1 MKNPLHKRL
10 PRQLKSE
17 FGKYVVIFLLLIGS
31 IGFISGFLV
40 AAKSISKT
48 YDESFKVYN
57 IENGNFEM
65 LSPLS
70 DEAINE
76 IENQEKISIYNNYY
90 IEEDTDTNLNDKYDS
105 TLRIFKDR
113 KKVNKVCLM
122 EGKKPDN
129 KDEIAIDRMYANN
142 NDVEVGDY
150 IKVSD
155 KKLKV
160 TGFVA
165 LSDYSALFSNNG
177 DLMFDAVKFGV
188 AIMTDDGYNQFG
200 DEHKFY
206 SYSWKYDKEPSTEKK
221 EKKVSD
227 KLLEVIASKGIV
239 KNFIPRYTNNAIN
252 FTGDDVGSDRGM
264 MIALLYILIVIIAF
278 IFAVTITN
286 TINKE
291 ATIIGTLRASGYS
304 KREIT
309 AHYMEIPLIVTIIS
323 AIIGNILGYTVFK
336 YVCVGMY
343 YGSYSLPTYTT
354 VWSAEAFVLT
364 TLVPFIIMLVV
375 NYVFIRKKLRLSPM
389 KFIRNDLST
398 SKKKKAIRLP
408 HFKFFNRFRIRVI
421 IQNRYNYLTLF
432 VGIIFANLLLL
443 FGLMLPALLD
453 SYNDSIIE
461 HMAAKYQYV
470 LKTPL
475 ETETKDVEKYFM
487 STVEKTGD
495 NGEKDDISV
504 YGISD
509 DSKYLSMDFESGKV
523 YVSDVFADKYRL
535 KKGDKFTLK
544 ESYGTKKHTFEI
556 GGVYE
561 YPIGL
566 TIFMNKKDF
575 CKEFNVKDN
584 EFTGYFSN
592 KKIKDIDQEYI
603 YSVITQDDLTKMAR
617 QMDVSMGSMMNMVNI
632 VSVLLSMLVMYLLIK
647 LVIEKNSL
655 SISMVKIL
663 GYDNNEI
670 RKLYLTAT
678 TWVVIACVA
687 LSIPVVVWIIK
698 DLIYRPMMMEMK
710 GWIILKMDPIVYG
723 EMFILGMMAY
733 ILVSFLEFR
742 KIKKIPMTDALKNVE

>member
-239 KNFIPRYTNNAIN
+239 KNFIQDIQTMQLILQ
-252 FTGDDVGSDRGM
+252 VM
-264 MIALLYILIVIIAF
+264 M
-278 IFAVTITN
+278 
-286 TINKE
+286 
-291 ATIIGTLRASGYS
+291 
-304 KREIT
+304 
-309 AHYMEIPLIVTIIS
+309 
-323 AIIGNILGYTVFK
+323 
-336 YVCVGMY
+336 
-343 YGSYSLPTYTT
+343 
-354 VWSAEAFVLT
+354 
-364 TLVPFIIMLVV
+364 
-375 NYVFIRKKLRLSPM
+375 
-389 KFIRNDLST
+389 
-398 SKKKKAIRLP
+398 
-408 HFKFFNRFRIRVI
+408 
-421 IQNRYNYLTLF
+421 
-432 VGIIFANLLLL
+432 
-443 FGLMLPALLD
+443 
-453 SYNDSIIE
+453 
-461 HMAAKYQYV
+461 
-470 LKTPL
+470 
-475 ETETKDVEKYFM
+475 
-487 STVEKTGD
+487 
-495 NGEKDDISV
+495 
-504 YGISD
+504 
-509 DSKYLSMDFESGKV
+509 
-523 YVSDVFADKYRL
+523 
-535 KKGDKFTLK
+535 
-544 ESYGTKKHTFEI
+544 
-556 GGVYE
+556 
-561 YPIGL
+561 
-566 TIFMNKKDF
+566 
-575 CKEFNVKDN
+575 
-584 EFTGYFSN
+584 
-592 KKIKDIDQEYI
+592 
-603 YSVITQDDLTKMAR
+603 
-617 QMDVSMGSMMNMVNI
+617 
-632 VSVLLSMLVMYLLIK
+632 
-647 LVIEKNSL
+647 
-655 SISMVKIL
+655 
-663 GYDNNEI
+663 
-670 RKLYLTAT
+670 
-678 TWVVIACVA
+678 
-687 LSIPVVVWIIK
+687 
-698 DLIYRPMMMEMK
+698 
-710 GWIILKMDPIVYG
+710 
-723 EMFILGMMAY
+723 
-733 ILVSFLEFR
+733 
-742 KIKKIPMTDALKNVE
+742 

>member
-389 KFIRNDLST
+389 KFIRNDL
-398 SKKKKAIRLP
+398 
-408 HFKFFNRFRIRVI
+408 
-421 IQNRYNYLTLF
+421 
-432 VGIIFANLLLL
+432 
-443 FGLMLPALLD
+443 
-453 SYNDSIIE
+453 
-461 HMAAKYQYV
+461 
-470 LKTPL
+470 
-475 ETETKDVEKYFM
+475 
-487 STVEKTGD
+487 
-495 NGEKDDISV
+495 
-504 YGISD
+504 
-509 DSKYLSMDFESGKV
+509 
-523 YVSDVFADKYRL
+523 
-535 KKGDKFTLK
+535 
-544 ESYGTKKHTFEI
+544 
-556 GGVYE
+556 
-561 YPIGL
+561 
-566 TIFMNKKDF
+566 
-575 CKEFNVKDN
+575 
-584 EFTGYFSN
+584 
-592 KKIKDIDQEYI
+592 
-603 YSVITQDDLTKMAR
+603 
-617 QMDVSMGSMMNMVNI
+617 
-632 VSVLLSMLVMYLLIK
+632 
-647 LVIEKNSL
+647 
-655 SISMVKIL
+655 
-663 GYDNNEI
+663 
-670 RKLYLTAT
+670 
-678 TWVVIACVA
+678 
-687 LSIPVVVWIIK
+687 
-698 DLIYRPMMMEMK
+698 
-710 GWIILKMDPIVYG
+710 
-723 EMFILGMMAY
+723 
-733 ILVSFLEFR
+733 
-742 KIKKIPMTDALKNVE
+742 